1 MFFSGSLMF
10 VLGKLYLLSIT
21 LMLQYIITY
30 FRYLYKIKFLKAWYA
45 IGLGDYPLQYIKK
58 SSSVS
63 HLQNKQKQ
71 PLKPLQLYFCIF
83 FYEGTANIPGEGS
96 FFPYLEGITFPLSV
110 SFLFQLSSGFLS
122 GLVFKQLWHICKV
135 FYWPL
140 HPRKLPSF
148 FFFLMP
154 LTCE

>member
-1 MFFSGSLMF
+1 
-10 VLGKLYLLSIT
+10 
-21 LMLQYIITY
+21 MLQYIITY

-96 FFPYLEGITFPLSV
+96 LLSLLRGHYISFISLFPISVVFRFFVWF
-110 SFLFQLSSGFLS
+110 GF
-122 GLVFKQLWHICKV
+122 
-135 FYWPL
+135 
-140 HPRKLPSF
+140 
-148 FFFLMP
+148 
-154 LTCE
+154 